1 MESYLTIITRKC
13 KWVECP
19 NQKTKTGR
27 MDTKTRPLYMLSI
40 RDPLPNK
47 GHIQTERRGLEKYI
61 SSKCRPKKAGGAI
74 LISDKTD
81 FEIKTMKNDKEGH

>member
-1 MESYLTIITRKC
+1 
-13 KWVECP
+13 
-19 NQKTKTGR
+19 
-27 MDTKTRPLYMLSI
+27 MDSKTRLLYMLSI

-74 LISDKTD
+74 LISDKID
-81 FEIKTMKNDKEGH
+81 FEIKAMKNYKERH